1 MLLILKFKLIHL
13 TRDQLSL
20 AKFYKSG
27 ITKFNFSG
35 DTNFTNLANDLT
47 AATLTSA
54 STSLRRFENIY
65 INDESATSLPTASAS
80 FKIFY

>member
-1 MLLILKFKLIHL
+1 MAPITSETFAIIHIYSIHL

-20 AKFYKSG
+20 AKFYKRG

-35 DTNFTNLANDLT
+35 ETNFTNLANDLT

-54 STSLRRFENIY
+54 STSLRRFENI
-65 INDESATSLPTASAS
+65 
-80 FKIFY
+80 